1 MAVMRTTQRQ
11 EFLHHI
17 DHGSGPPIFL
27 IHGIS
32 QAMTD
37 WYELIPVLNSAGYR
51 TIAVDLF
58 GHGDSPKPNDPEHYT
73 IRTVYGTLEVW
84 LDSLRIDPP
93 YYLVGHSLGGYMSL
107 NFARRHPDRIRAMV
121 LINPLYSLAQLS
133 GLLGM
138 FMPYGGIGV
147 RVLRMTPQWVVN
159 TFLERSN
166 SFTTMLPPKARMMYA
181 RNVKR
186 ASPYFLLIP
195 QSAEDLTPDL
205 GRITPK
211 TMVIYG
217 VHDNIEDPLSFPRL
231 VSGLPNAIG
240 RAMTGCGH
248 QPHHN
253 KPDVVNQ
260 MILDFFN
267 RNPDGRVR

>member
-1 MAVMRTTQRQ
+1 MRTTQRQ

-17 DHGSGPPIFL
+17 DQGNGPPVIL

-32 QAMTD
+32 QAITD
-37 WYELIPVLNSAGYR
+37 WYALIPELNQAGYR

-58 GHGDSPKPNDPEHYT
+58 GHGDSPKPSDPGYYT

-84 LDSLRIDPP
+84 LDALRIDPP
-93 YYLVGHSLGGYMSL
+93 YYLVGHSLGGYISL
-107 NFARRHPDRIRAMV
+107 NYARRFPDKVRAMV
-121 LINPLYSLAQLS
+121 LINPLFSLTQLT
-133 GLLGM
+133 GLLNL
-138 FMPYGGIGV
+138 FLPYGGLGV
-147 RVLRMTPQWVVN
+147 QILKRTPQWVVN

-166 SFTTMLPPKARMMYA
+166 SFTTMLPSKAREMYA
-181 RNVKR
+181 KNVKR
-186 ASPYFLLIP
+186 ASPHFLLIP

-205 GRITPK
+205 GNITTR

-217 VHDNIEDPLSFPRL
+217 VHDNIEDPLSFPKL
-231 VSGLPNAIG
+231 VSGLPNAVG

-253 KPDVVNQ
+253 KPEVVNK
-260 MILDFFN
+260 MILDFVT
-267 RNPDGRVR
+267 RIQQTPS